1 MPTQSAILPSP
12 REIGDRILHNLKRV
26 QGYLDV
32 LQSEL
37 DDPQKIG
44 TGEVRADYARLTQEL
59 SKNLIQLEEVLV
71 LKPWNQP
78 IE

>member
-1 MPTQSAILPSP
+1 MPTQSAAPPSP
-12 REIGDRILHNLKRV
+12 REIGDQILHNLKRV

-32 LQSEL
+32 FQSEL

-44 TGEVRADYARLTQEL
+44 AGEVRADYARLTQEL
-59 SKNLIQLEEVLV
+59 SRNLIQLEEVLI